1 MYTLLHKLSL
11 SRVGCIY
18 GKNNFKNI
26 IKGGCDMQQEKVNEK
41 IIIESKKEVNDMND
55 NVIINENS
63 LMNTPECTRE
73 EDTRKIIQDIL
84 KLPFKEWMAHY
95 PEDYFRVVKTLA
107 YGKPD
112 LTDEQCSVKSFTTAE
127 IFGYLFD
134 RKQKIE
140 EDHIVITDSYI
151 ESLAD
156 CTQRMVKPIT
166 YCLYTKRYLTAE
178 ASVEVDKLLTQ
189 LLADRMSS
197 FADFSDY
204 KDNDNIY
211 HYQEQIEQIVT
222 YSLALLEAL
231 CKAAS
236 DFIH

>member
-1 MYTLLHKLSL
+1 
-11 SRVGCIY
+11 
-18 GKNNFKNI
+18 
-26 IKGGCDMQQEKVNEK
+26 MQQEKVNEK

-140 EDHIVITDSYI
+140 EDHIVITDSYM

-156 CTQRMVKPIT
+156 CTQRMVKPILS
-166 YCLYTKRYLTAE
+166 LYKT
-178 ASVEVDKLLTQ
+178 LLNSRGICRSRQ
-189 LLADRMSS
+189 A
-197 FADFSDY
+197 FNA
-204 KDNDNIY
+204 
-211 HYQEQIEQIVT
+211 VT
-222 YSLALLEAL
+222 GRQNVLFRRFQRL
-231 CKAAS
+231 
-236 DFIH
+236 